1 MAPLLQIAL
10 LVLFAI
16 VIFAIIGLEF
26 YSGVLHK
33 TCYKKEDLTEIET
46 EGEKESP
53 CWAPDSKAGHGSSSS
68 SGNAS
73 TPALTV
79 AELMLKAPTGAYQC
93 DYYKAEC
100 LEKWIGPNHGITCFD
115 NIIFSMLTVFQCIT
129 MEGWTSVLYWV

>member
-16 VIFAIIGLEF
+16 IIFAIIGLEF

-33 TCYKKEDLTEIET
+33 TCYKKEDLTEVDT

-53 CWAPDSKAGHGSSSS
+53 CWVPDAAKMAHAAVS
-68 SGNAS
+68 NVTV
-73 TPALTV
+73 TPADMKPPLGV
-79 AELMLKAPTGAYQC
+79 YQC
-93 DYYKAEC
+93 DPFKAEC

-115 NIIFSMLTVFQCIT
+115 NILFSMLTVFQCIT
-129 MEGWTSVLYWV
+129 MEGWTSVLYWVID